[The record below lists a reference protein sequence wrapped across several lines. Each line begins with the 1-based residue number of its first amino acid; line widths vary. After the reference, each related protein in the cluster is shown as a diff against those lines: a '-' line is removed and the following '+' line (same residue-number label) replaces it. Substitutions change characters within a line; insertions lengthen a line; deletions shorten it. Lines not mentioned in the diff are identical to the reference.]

1 MDGLKVEIKPGI
13 YWIGVNDRVKDLFEG
28 IWPLPRGISYNSYL
42 VIDEKVAV
50 IDGVEE
56 GFSQE
61 WYENIERL
69 IDPSKIDYVISNHM
83 EPDHS
88 GSLPFI
94 RRMVPEATI
103 VLSEKAR
110 EMLNDFYG
118 IRENVQTVGDGD
130 EISLGERTLRFHEI
144 PYVHWP
150 ETMVTYLMEE
160 KVLFSGDAFGTY
172 GALDGGFFDDQVDVD
187 YYIDEMLRYYA
198 NIIGM
203 YSIPVQNALSKL
215 GGLSM
220 DVIAPAHGP
229 IWRQDIGRVI
239 GLYDRWS
246 HWEGEKGVALIY
258 GSMYGNTI
266 EAMEAVGRG
275 VISGGCPTLRI
286 YDVSRTSFSILLQEC
301 WHWKGVILGAP
312 TYDTGIFIPMD
323 NLLSS
328 LHHKRLKNRIC
339 GLFGSFTWS
348 GGAMR
353 KMRGILDELKWEVVE
368 PEVPF
373 KSHATEEHL
382 EQLEALGRAVAE
394 RVMQD

>member
-13 YWIGVNDRVKDLFEG
+13 YWMGINDRVKDLFEG

-150 ETMVTYLMEE
+150 ETMVTYLM
-160 KVLFSGDAFGTY
+160 
-172 GALDGGFFDDQVDVD
+172 
-187 YYIDEMLRYYA
+187 
-198 NIIGM
+198 
-203 YSIPVQNALSKL
+203 
-215 GGLSM
+215 
-220 DVIAPAHGP
+220 
-229 IWRQDIGRVI
+229 
-239 GLYDRWS
+239 
-246 HWEGEKGVALIY
+246 
-258 GSMYGNTI
+258 
-266 EAMEAVGRG
+266 
-275 VISGGCPTLRI
+275 
-286 YDVSRTSFSILLQEC
+286 
-301 WHWKGVILGAP
+301 
-312 TYDTGIFIPMD
+312 
-323 NLLSS
+323 
-328 LHHKRLKNRIC
+328 
-339 GLFGSFTWS
+339 
-348 GGAMR
+348 
-353 KMRGILDELKWEVVE
+353 
-368 PEVPF
+368 
-373 KSHATEEHL
+373 
-382 EQLEALGRAVAE
+382 
-394 RVMQD
+394 